1 MRESRKMRRQPRRRI
16 GWALRLPGIYLVL
29 FALTS
34 LYALNALSEPC
45 QDPDCL
51 SSFNGSLAPGVLLL
65 PWIDWIHVPNIWIV
79 YCVPLALNA
88 VILAAIGI
96 FIDGRLAK

>member
-1 MRESRKMRRQPRRRI
+1 MRRSGRRRV

-29 FALTS
+29 FAATS

-51 SSFNGSLAPGVLLL
+51 NTFNGLLAPGMLLL
-65 PWIDWIHVPNIWIV
+65 PWIDWIHVANVWVV

-88 VILAAIGI
+88 LTLMGIGML
-96 FIDGRLAK
+96 IDKRARGI